1 MRKIKTKVNFLFLI
15 KLLALSN
22 IFVLMKLL
30 YIILSLFSVFINA
43 QIESIPKD
51 SLNSSVDTLKVA
63 ETIRQDSITAS
74 IDTLKK
80 SNDIDEVTIT
90 QLPVQKLNS
99 PISTD
104 VYSQQ
109 FFRKNPT
116 FF

>member
-1 MRKIKTKVNFLFLI
+1 MSFFCVREIKIKVNFLFLI

-30 YIILSLFSVFINA
+30 YVILSLFSVLINA
-43 QIESIPKD
+43 QIESIPQD
-51 SLNSSVDTLKVA
+51 SLTSSVESFNETQ
-63 ETIRQDSITAS
+63 TIREDSVTSS

-90 QLPVQKLNS
+90 QFSVKKLNS

-109 FFRKNPT
+109 LFR
-116 FF
+116 